1 MYYKE
6 VGIYKN
12 SFGDFVDIK
21 YPSLKKMKEDI
32 HSSTPIEDFDVRL
45 IWDAIFNGEV
55 VMYLS
60 KNYDR
65 VLSFRAKGAS
75 PHNRVKFSLV
85 RRGKKGFIYKL
96 IKKVVVDEDKWYE

>member
-6 VGIYKN
+6 AGVYKD
-12 SFGDFVDIK
+12 SLGVVTDIIF
-21 YPSLKKMKEDI
+21 PSLKKMKEDI
-32 HSSTPIEDFDVRL
+32 HSSTPIEDVDVRL

-60 KNYDR
+60 KKYDR

-75 PHNRVKFSLV
+75 PHNRVKFSFV
-85 RRGKKGFIYKL
+85 RRGKKGFFYKQ
-96 IKKVVVDEDKWYE
+96 IKKIVVDEDKWYE